1 MNPETNNQ
9 SVNNVSVQGNT
20 ANGVVNNVTPSQ
32 VVPVQSNVQAAT
44 PSVAPQSTPATV
56 IQNTVQPQPVASA
69 PVQTTVQ
76 TPVQNTAQPVVQ
88 TPVQPAQTQ
97 SVQAQQ
103 PPVQQ
108 PQVQPTQQTTLAAPS
123 KEVQTTIS
131 GAIEGMAQVTGN
143 ASDTLVVPETS
154 TNVDSGIREEVKLD
168 ESVAMEGVP
177 TINGSN
183 VSVAVPT
190 QEQKNAFEISSQA
203 VINTQKSKTS
213 NTIIVILLL
222 IMAGCVY
229 FIDDIL
235 AYFNTNFS
243 PTIKDNKEEE
253 LSNNLVD
260 GYIKLGTPDSYMKT
274 GGIKYYNFSLSET
287 NKVILS
293 FVSDRKLDETASLG
307 YYLVLYNND
316 KEIIYKELFSIP
328 KKVEANEVSQYKIS
342 LDVDVYEDAKFAKVI
357 KYTDEELIKKYKLVC
372 SYSTENN
379 GVKLN
384 YENTY
389 AFENDLLVSYTI
401 VKDYTLPV
409 EETDESKKYKEE
421 LDSENTKMTEA
432 GIKTEYKDN
441 KLTYSVSMVKL
452 PDGFIP
458 LYKNTATKTMIIKK
472 EKLKKWE
479 CK

>member
-9 SVNNVSVQGNT
+9 SVNNVPVQGNNT
-20 ANGVVNNVTPSQ
+20 NAAASNVAPSQ
-32 VVPVQSNVQAAT
+32 VAPVQSNVQVAT
-44 PSVAPQSTPATV
+44 PSAAPQSTPVTA
-56 IQNTVQPQPVASA
+56 IQNVTQPQPVASA
-69 PVQTTVQ
+69 PVQTPAQ
-76 TPVQNTAQPVVQ
+76 TAQAQPVQ
-88 TPVQPAQTQ
+88 
-97 SVQAQQ
+97 
-103 PPVQQ
+103 VQQ
-108 PQVQPTQQTTLAAPS
+108 PQVQQTQQTTLAAPS
-123 KEVQTTIS
+123 KEAQTTIS
-131 GAIEGMAQVTGN
+131 GTVEGMAQVTEN
-143 ASDTLVVPETS
+143 ANVAPTVTETPVS
-154 TNVDSGIREEVKLD
+154 TDNGIREEVKLD
-168 ESVAMEGVP
+168 ANVAMEGVP
-177 TINGSN
+177 TINGNN

-190 QEQKNAFEISSQA
+190 QETKDVSEVANQA
-203 VINTQKSKTS
+203 VINTQKSKSS
-213 NTIIVILLL
+213 NVIIIVILL
-222 IMAGCVY
+222 IIAGCVF

-235 AYFNTNFS
+235 AYFNTNFT
-243 PTIKDNKEEE
+243 PTTGENKEEE

-287 NKVILS
+287 NKLILS
-293 FVSDRKLDETASLG
+293 FVSDKKLDETSSLG
-307 YYLVLYNND
+307 YYIVLYNND
-316 KEIIYKELFSIP
+316 KEITYKELFSIP

-342 LDVDVYEDAKFAKVI
+342 LDVDVYEDSKYAKII
-357 KYTDEELIKKYKLVC
+357 KYTDEELIKKYKLTC

-379 GVKLN
+379 GIKLN
-384 YENTY
+384 YENIY

-401 VKDYTLPV
+401 SKDYTLPV

-458 LYKNTATKTMIIKK
+458 LYKKTATKTMISKK

>member
-9 SVNNVSVQGNT
+9 SVNNVPVQGNNT
-20 ANGVVNNVTPSQ
+20 NAVANNVAPVQAAT
-32 VVPVQSNVQAAT
+32 VQSNVQAA
-44 PSVAPQSTPATV
+44 SSAVPQSTPVIAT
-56 IQNTVQPQPVASA
+56 QNVTQPQ
-69 PVQTTVQ
+69 TV
-76 TPVQNTAQPVVQ
+76 TS
-88 TPVQPAQTQ
+88 TPVQP
-97 SVQAQQ
+97 
-103 PPVQQ
+103 
-108 PQVQPTQQTTLAAPS
+108 QVQNTLQPVTQTSAQPAQVQQTTLAAPS

-131 GAIEGMAQVTGN
+131 GTIEGMTQVSEN
-143 ASDTLVVPETS
+143 ANVAPTVTETPVGAD
-154 TNVDSGIREEVKLD
+154 NGIREEVKLD
-168 ESVAMEGVP
+168 ANIAMEGVP
-177 TINGSN
+177 TISGNN

-190 QEQKNAFEISSQA
+190 QETKDVSEVANQA
-203 VINTQKSKTS
+203 VINTQKSKSS
-213 NTIIVILLL
+213 NVIIIVILL
-222 IMAGCVY
+222 IIAGCVY

-235 AYFNTNFS
+235 AYFNTNFA
-243 PTIKDNKEEE
+243 PTIKENKEEE
-253 LSNNLVD
+253 LSNNLID

-287 NKVILS
+287 NKLILS
-293 FVSDRKLDETASLG
+293 FVSDKKLDETSSLG
-307 YYLVLYNND
+307 YYIVLYNND

-342 LDVDVYEDAKFAKVI
+342 LDVDVYEDSKYAKII
-357 KYTDEELIKKYKLVC
+357 KYTDEELAKKYKLVC
-372 SYSTENN
+372 SYSTEKN
-379 GVKLN
+379 GIKLN
-384 YENTY
+384 YENIY

-401 VKDYTLPV
+401 SKDYTLPV

-458 LYKNTATKTMIIKK
+458 LYKKTATKTMISKK